1 MTKTI
6 LYIILPCYNEEEI
19 INQTFEELIGVYNK
33 LWKKELISQESRIV
47 FVDDGSSD
55 ETWNKILTLK
65 EKSDTVLAIK
75 LAQNVG
81 HQNAILAGLLTYK
94 DQADCC
100 ITIDADLQD
109 DITVIE
115 TMVKKYQEGNEIV
128 YGVRNKRVTDT
139 FFKKQ
144 TALAFYKLMKIMG
157 VNIIFNHADYRLAS
171 GKALNELAKFKEV
184 NLFLRSMFPLLG
196 FKTTEVYYDRLK
208 RIGGNTKFSLKKML
222 SFSLD
227 GITSFSIVPLRLIT
241 FLGLSIFFFSLL
253 FIVYAIY
260 SYLVLNTIRG
270 WASTA
275 LPIYFLGGI
284 QLFCVGIIG
293 EYIGKIYKEVKQRP
307 RYIVE
312 KTI

>member
-1 MTKTI
+1 MTKTL
-6 LYIILPCYNEEEI
+6 LYIIIPCYNEEEI
-19 INQTFEELIGVYNK
+19 IDQSFEELVEVYKK
-33 LWKKELISQESRIV
+33 LWKKEMICQESRIV
-47 FVDDGSSD
+47 FIDDGSSD
-55 ETWNKILTLK
+55 STWNKIVALK
-65 EKSDTVLAIK
+65 EKSNTVKALK
-75 LAQNVG
+75 LAKNAG
-81 HQNAILAGLLTYK
+81 HQNAILAGLLNYK

-109 DITVIE
+109 DIGIIE
-115 TMVKKYQEGNEIV
+115 AMVKKYQEGNEIV

-144 TALAFYKLMKIMG
+144 TALTFYKLMKLMG

-196 FKTTEVYYDRLK
+196 FKTTQVYYDRLK
-208 RIGGNTKFSLKKML
+208 RIGGSTKFSFTKML

-241 FLGLSIFFFSLL
+241 FLGLSIFLMSLL

-260 SYLVLNTIRG
+260 SYLVLNTTKG
-270 WASTA
+270 WASTT

-293 EYIGKIYKEVKQRP
+293 EYLGKIYSEVKQRP
-307 RYIVE
+307 RYIIE
-312 KTI
+312 KQI

>member
-1 MTKTI
+1 MTKTL

-19 INQTFEELIGVYNK
+19 IDQTFTELIEVYKK
-33 LWKKELISQESRIV
+33 LWEKEIISQESKIV
-47 FVDDGSSD
+47 FVDDGSND
-55 ETWNKILTLK
+55 KTWNKILALK
-65 EKSDTVLAIK
+65 EKSNTIRALK
-75 LAQNVG
+75 LAKNAG

-94 DQADCC
+94 DEADCC

-115 TMVKKYQEGNEIV
+115 AMVKKYQEGNEIV

-144 TALAFYKLMKIMG
+144 TALTFYKLMKLMG

-208 RIGGNTKFSLKKML
+208 RIGGNTKFSLSKML

-241 FLGLSIFFFSLL
+241 FLGLSIFSLSLL
-253 FIVYAIY
+253 FIAYAIY
-260 SYLVLNTIRG
+260 SYLVLDTTKG
-270 WASTA
+270 WASTT

-284 QLFCVGIIG
+284 QLFCIGIIG
-293 EYIGKIYKEVKQRP
+293 EYLGKIYGEVKQRP
-307 RYIVE
+307 RYIIE

>member
-1 MTKTI
+1 MTKTL
-6 LYIILPCYNEEEI
+6 LYIIIPCYNEEEI
-19 INQTFEELIGVYNK
+19 IDQSFEELVEVYKK
-33 LWKKELISQESRIV
+33 LWKKEMICQESRIV
-47 FVDDGSSD
+47 FIDDGSSD
-55 ETWNKILTLK
+55 STWNKIVALK
-65 EKSDTVLAIK
+65 EKSNTVKALK
-75 LAQNVG
+75 LAKNAG
-81 HQNAILAGLLTYK
+81 HQNAILAGLLNYK

-109 DITVIE
+109 DIGIIE
-115 TMVKKYQEGNEIV
+115 AMVKKYQEGNEIV

-144 TALAFYKLMKIMG
+144 TALTFYKLMKLMG

-196 FKTTEVYYDRLK
+196 FKTTQVYYDRLK
-208 RIGGNTKFSLKKML
+208 RIGGSTKFSFTKML

-241 FLGLSIFFFSLL
+241 FLGLSIFLMSLL

-260 SYLVLNTIRG
+260 YYLVLNTTKG
-270 WASTA
+270 WASTT

-293 EYIGKIYKEVKQRP
+293 EYLGKIYSEVKQRP
-307 RYIVE
+307 RYIIE
-312 KTI
+312 KQI